1 MPRPRHPCAT
11 KGHRTNRMS
20 ELRLFT
26 SESVTEGHPDKICDQ
41 VSDSIL
47 DALLTVDPHSRVA
60 VETLVTTGLVHVA
73 GEVRTTGYVEIPAIV
88 RERITSIGYDSS
100 DVWFDGRSCG
110 VSISIG
116 GQSPDIAVGVAAD
129 VADPAAVAA
138 AMGEAVLAFGGVD
151 LVVGEAFG
159 ISREARKVADD
170 YPEIAFLMGDP
181 GVEHGSNFSVFDN
194 WIHEPCYL
202 MGVVAGTMTKTNK
215 IGMVGGFPIGEVN
228 RLFHAF
234 MAGAK
239 SVNPDV
245 EFKVSFIGSW
255 YDPPKAKEFAFAQVE
270 SGVDVLYAE
279 RAGVVDA
286 AREKGIIAF
295 GNVNDMNKLEN
306 GTDVVV
312 ASALWHMEPA
322 IDYAIAQVKAGSF
335 KAENYKEWTM
345 MKAGGA
351 SLSPFYEFDA
361 KIPAETKADVE
372 ALAAKIKAGE
382 MVVEINDDEPKSTF

>member
-1 MPRPRHPCAT
+1 M
-11 KGHRTNRMS
+11 KS
-20 ELRLFT
+20 LRQGSKNL
-26 SESVTEGHPDKICDQ
+26 SMNAG
-41 VSDSIL
+41 L
-47 DALLTVDPHSRVA
+47 GRRAALRVCGLA
-60 VETLVTTGLVHVA
+60 V
-73 GEVRTTGYVEIPAIV
+73 
-88 RERITSIGYDSS
+88 
-100 DVWFDGRSCG
+100 
-110 VSISIG
+110 
-116 GQSPDIAVGVAAD
+116 
-129 VADPAAVAA
+129 AAVAA
-138 AMGEAVLAFGGVD
+138 IGLTAGTAQAEGKLKVAGIYTVPIQQKWAGTLHRALVAAQERGEIEYNFSEKVANTDYVRVMREYAESGVG

-170 YPEIAFLMGDP
+170 YPKIAFLMGDP
-181 GVEHGSNFSVFDN
+181 GGPHGTNFSVFDN

-215 IGMVGGFPIGEVN
+215 IGMVGGHAIGEVN

-234 MAGAK
+234 MAGAR
-239 SVNPDV
+239 SVNPAV

-295 GNVNDMNKLEN
+295 GNVNDMNKAEN

-312 ASALWHMEPA
+312 ASSLWHMEPA
-322 IDYAIAQVKAGSF
+322 IDHAIAQVKAGTF
-335 KAENYKEWTM
+335 KSEDYKTWTM

-351 SLSPFYEFDA
+351 TLSPFYEFDA
-361 KIPAETKADVE
+361 KISAATKSKIE
-372 ALAAKIKAGE
+372 ALSQKIKAGE
-382 MVVEINDDEPKSTF
+382 LVVEINDNEPKSTF

>member
-1 MPRPRHPCAT
+1 MRFLKQGSGFFAR
-11 KGHRTNRMS
+11 
-20 ELRLFT
+20 
-26 SESVTEGHPDKICDQ
+26 DI
-41 VSDSIL
+41 
-47 DALLTVDPHSRVA
+47 
-60 VETLVTTGLVHVA
+60 TTGRRGALKA
-73 GEVRTTGYVEIPAIV
+73 LGL
-88 RERITSIGYDSS
+88 
-100 DVWFDGRSCG
+100 
-110 VSISIG
+110 
-116 GQSPDIAVGVAAD
+116 
-129 VADPAAVAA
+129 AVAA
-138 AMGEAVLAFGGVD
+138 AAVLGLAGQPAEAQEKIKVAGIYTVPIQQKWVGTLHRALTAAEKRGDIEYSFSEKVANTDYVRVMREYAEGGVD
-151 LVVGEAFG
+151 LIVGEAFG

-286 AREKGIIAF
+286 AREKGVVAF

-351 SLSPFYEFDA
+351 SLSPFYEFDG
-361 KIPAETKADVE
+361 KVPAETKAKID
-372 ALAAKIKAGE
+372 ALAAKIKAGD
-382 MVVEINDDEPKSTF
+382 MVVEINDEEPKSTF

>member
-1 MPRPRHPCAT
+1 MRVLIQGIGRRAALQICGLALT
-11 KGHRTNRMS
+11 AVAVVGLS
-20 ELRLFT
+20 
-26 SESVTEGHPDKICDQ
+26 GGAAQAQDKIK
-41 VSDSIL
+41 
-47 DALLTVDPHSRVA
+47 
-60 VETLVTTGLVHVA
+60 VA
-73 GEVRTTGYVEIPAIV
+73 GIYTVPIQQKWVGTLHRALTAAKERGEIEYSFSEKVPNTDYVRVM
-88 RERITSIGYDSS
+88 REY
-100 DVWFDGRSCG
+100 
-110 VSISIG
+110 
-116 GQSPDIAVGVAAD
+116 A
-129 VADPAAVAA
+129 
-138 AMGEAVLAFGGVD
+138 EGGVN

-170 YPEIAFLMGDP
+170 YPGVAFLMGDP
-181 GVEHGSNFSVFDN
+181 GGPHGSNFSVFDN

-215 IGMVGGFPIGEVN
+215 IGMVGGHAIGEVN

-234 MAGAK
+234 MAGAR

-255 YDPPKAKEFAFAQVE
+255 YDPPKAKEFALAQVE

-306 GTDVVV
+306 GTGVVV

-335 KAENYKEWTM
+335 KAEDYKDWTM

-351 SLSPFYEFDA
+351 TLSPFYEFDG
-361 KIPAETKADVE
+361 KIPAEARARIETLE
-372 ALAAKIKAGE
+372 QEIKAGDL
-382 MVVEINDDEPKSTF
+382 VVEINDNEPKSTF

>member
-1 MPRPRHPCAT
+1 MRVLIQGIGRRAALQICGLALT
-11 KGHRTNRMS
+11 AVAVVGLS
-20 ELRLFT
+20 
-26 SESVTEGHPDKICDQ
+26 GGAAQAQDKIK
-41 VSDSIL
+41 
-47 DALLTVDPHSRVA
+47 
-60 VETLVTTGLVHVA
+60 VA
-73 GEVRTTGYVEIPAIV
+73 GIYTVPIQQKWVGTLHRALTAAKERGEIEYSFSEKVPNTDYVRVM
-88 RERITSIGYDSS
+88 REY
-100 DVWFDGRSCG
+100 
-110 VSISIG
+110 
-116 GQSPDIAVGVAAD
+116 A
-129 VADPAAVAA
+129 
-138 AMGEAVLAFGGVD
+138 EGGVN

-170 YPEIAFLMGDP
+170 YPAVAFLMGDP
-181 GVEHGSNFSVFDN
+181 GGPHGSNFSVFDN

-215 IGMVGGFPIGEVN
+215 IGMVGGHAIGEVN

-234 MAGAK
+234 MAGAR

-255 YDPPKAKEFAFAQVE
+255 YDPPKAKEFALAQVE

-306 GTDVVV
+306 GTGVVV

-322 IDYAIAQVKAGSF
+322 IDYAIAQVKAGTF
-335 KAENYKEWTM
+335 KAEDYKDWTM

-351 SLSPFYEFDA
+351 TLSPFYEFDG
-361 KIPAETKADVE
+361 KIPAEARARIETLE
-372 ALAAKIKAGE
+372 QEIKAGDL
-382 MVVEINDDEPKSTF
+382 VVEINDNEPKSTF